1 MQTGTKISGAAHIV
15 LVGVA
20 VFGGAFKSEPLPLE
34 VREVSVISAEQFA
47 AMSAQ
52 RVPPDVAVEPAALI
66 RPDPDT
72 DTPAITAQTDTAP
85 EQATP
90 EQVAAP
96 EADVQPEQLPDQPP
110 PEAEATD
117 TAPVLEPPQPELV
130 ALPPDPAPRPVAR
143 PVDRVAPVPVA
154 PPPPDATPDEV
165 VTPQVNPDQGAD
177 TPQEPAEAT
186 APEEAN
192 DRIVTEVDD
201 TARLAPTR
209 SLRPPARPE
218 RRATPTPATPIPAA
232 STPDTTNPN
241 STRNAVNDALAEALG
256 ESGAQAT
263 PAPVGP
269 PLTGGEKDALRV
281 AVSSCWNVG
290 SLSSAAL
297 QTTVVVGVSMTPEG
311 KPVTSSIRML
321 TSSGGPDA
329 AAKQAYEAARRAI
342 IRCGSKGYDL
352 PPEKYAQWQEIEMT
366 FNPERMRIK

>member
-20 VFGGAFKSEPLPLE
+20 VFGGAFKSEPLPFE
-34 VREVSVISAEQFA
+34 VRDVSVISAEDFA
-47 AMSAQ
+47 AMTAQ
-52 RVPPDVAVEPAALI
+52 RVAPDVAVEPAALT

-90 EQVAAP
+90 EQVTPP

-154 PPPPDATPDEV
+154 PPPPDTTPDEV
-165 VTPQVNPDQGAD
+165 VTPQVNPDQGAE

-186 APEEAN
+186 APEAAN
-192 DRIVTEVDD
+192 DRIVTEADE
-201 TARLAPTR
+201 TSSLAPTK
-209 SLRPPARPE
+209 SLRPPARTK
-218 RRATPTPATPIPAA
+218 RRAATPAPKPATPK
-232 STPDTTNPN
+232 PN
-241 STRNAVNDALAEALG
+241 ATSRAVNDALAEALG
-256 ESGAQAT
+256 ESGAKAT
-263 PAPVGP
+263 PAPTGP

>member
-20 VFGGAFKSEPLPLE
+20 VFGGTFKSEPLPFE
-34 VREVSVISAEQFA
+34 VRNVSVISAEEFA

-52 RVPPDVAVEPAALI
+52 RVAPDVAAEPAALTL
-66 RPDPDT
+66 PDPAT
-72 DTPAITAQTDTAP
+72 DTPDVTAQTDTTP
-85 EQATP
+85 EQAMP
-90 EQVAAP
+90 DPVAPP

-117 TAPVLEPPQPELV
+117 TAPVLEPPEPEV
-130 ALPPDPAPRPVAR
+130 VVLPPDPAPQPKTR

-165 VTPQVNPDQGAD
+165 VTPQVNPDQGAEN
-177 TPQEPAEAT
+177 PQEPAKAT
-186 APEEAN
+186 APEAAN
-192 DRIVTEVDD
+192 DRIVTEADE
-201 TARLAPTR
+201 TATLAPTR
-209 SLRPPARPE
+209 SLRPPARPN
-218 RRATPTPATPIPAA
+218 RRAAPKPDAAKPNTPK
-232 STPDTTNPN
+232 PDP
-241 STRNAVNDALAEALG
+241 TRSAVNSALAEVLG
-256 ESGAQAT
+256 ESGAKPT

-329 AAKQAYEAARRAI
+329 AANQAYEAARRAI

-352 PPEKYAQWQEIEMT
+352 PPEKYGQWQEIEMT

>member
-1 MQTGTKISGAAHIV
+1 LQTGTKISGAAHIV

-20 VFGGAFKSEPLPLE
+20 VFGGAFKSEPLPVK

-52 RVPPDVAVEPAALI
+52 RVPLDVAAEPMSLT

-72 DTPAITAQTDTAP
+72 DTPDITAQTDTTP

-90 EQVAAP
+90 DPVAPP

-110 PEAEATD
+110 PEADATD
-117 TAPVLEPPQPELV
+117 TAPVLEPPEPEVV
-130 ALPPDPAPRPVAR
+130 ALPPDPSPQPKTR

-165 VTPQVNPDQGAD
+165 VTPQVNPDQGAEN
-177 TPQEPAEAT
+177 PQEPAKAT
-186 APEEAN
+186 APEAAN
-192 DRIVTEVDD
+192 DRIVTEADE
-201 TARLAPTR
+201 TATLAPTR
-209 SLRPPARPE
+209 SLRPPARPK
-218 RRATPTPATPIPAA
+218 RRPATPAQKPVAA
-232 STPDTTNPN
+232 KPDTPKPS

-256 ESGAQAT
+256 ESGAKAT

-352 PPEKYAQWQEIEMT
+352 PPEKYGQWQEIEMT